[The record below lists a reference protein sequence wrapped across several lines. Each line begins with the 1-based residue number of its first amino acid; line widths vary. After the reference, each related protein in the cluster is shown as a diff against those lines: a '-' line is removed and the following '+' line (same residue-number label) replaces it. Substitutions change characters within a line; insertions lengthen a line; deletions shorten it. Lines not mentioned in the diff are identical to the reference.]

1 MTVCLRATARRR
13 ARQQR
18 GASSTCGQSAALSSA
33 RQNTGMPGDQVPL
46 GGVAEK
52 ALEGVDDL
60 GGLLELGF
68 VCRVGTWRRITPV
81 RTRVGQDR
89 QAQRERRGGR
99 RPGTASRH
107 GRLGRRDDGRARA
120 RVHVARACTCTH
132 TSTLTHLKV
141 PSHHRP
147 CRPFWPRCA
156 GERPARRPAR
166 RPPPA
171 ATAPASRRSRALPP
185 P

>member
-81 RTRVGQDR
+81 RTRVGVLSYLCGGELPGLC
-89 QAQRERRGGR
+89 ARGGIL
-99 RPGTASRH
+99 S
-107 GRLGRRDDGRARA
+107 RARA
-120 RVHVARACTCTH
+120 R
-132 TSTLTHLKV
+132 TLAGDRPQTAGQGSGPGGTPHAGTLLPAEQRIAALTGFLLV
-141 PSHHRP
+141 SPSPSYR
-147 CRPFWPRCA
+147 PRCL
-156 GERPARRPAR
+156 GNHDLSKIQP
-166 RPPPA
+166 
-171 ATAPASRRSRALPP
+171 LPHRGLW
-185 P
+185 